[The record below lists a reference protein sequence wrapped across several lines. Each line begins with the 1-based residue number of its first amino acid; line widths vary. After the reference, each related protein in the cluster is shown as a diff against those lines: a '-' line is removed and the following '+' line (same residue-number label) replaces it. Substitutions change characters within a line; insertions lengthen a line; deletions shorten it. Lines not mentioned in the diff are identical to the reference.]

1 MTVLFE
7 KTTILGVGLIGASLA
22 LSMKEMSLTRSVVG
36 HGRNE
41 ENLKMAKER
50 GIIDSYDLDA
60 AKACEDADLI
70 VFATPVGNFK
80 PLVKAVRGSL
90 KQGAVLTD
98 VGSVK
103 GSLVYD
109 IEGLMPEGAHYVACH
124 PIAGSEQSGID
135 IARADLFKG
144 KLCIITKTP
153 NIDEG
158 AFEKVWG
165 LWSTLGSRVELMDPE
180 EHDHIFGLVSHLPH
194 VAAYALMNAI
204 ADVDSGCL
212 KYAGEGFKD
221 STRIAASSPVLW
233 RDICAFNSENLLRA
247 LEMLKSNIEAI
258 TSYLRE
264 GEYEAI
270 EETFKRASRLRRQ
283 IED

>member
-1 MTVLFE
+1 MVLFE

-22 LSMKEMSLTRSVVG
+22 LSMKEMSLTGHVAG

-41 ENLKMAKER
+41 ENLKKAKER

-70 VFATPVGNFK
+70 VFATPVGTFK
-80 PLVKAVRGSL
+80 SLVKAVRGSL
-90 KQGAVLTD
+90 KKGMVVTD

-103 GSLVYD
+103 GSLAYD
-109 IEGLMPEGAHYVACH
+109 IDGLMPEGVHYVACH
-124 PIAGSEQSGID
+124 PIAGSEQTGID
-135 IARADLFKG
+135 TARADLFKG
-144 KLCIITKTP
+144 KLCIITRTP
-153 NIDEG
+153 NIEEES
-158 AFEKVWG
+158 FNKVWG
-165 LWSTLGSRVELMDPE
+165 LWSTLGSKVELMDPE

-204 ADVDSGCL
+204 ADVDAGCL

-221 STRIAASSPVLW
+221 STRIAASSPALW
-233 RDICAFNSENLLRA
+233 RDICAFNSDNLIKA
-247 LEMLKSNIEAI
+247 LDILKSNIEGIAA
-258 TSYLRE
+258 YLRE
-264 GEYEAI
+264 GDYEAI
-270 EETFKRASRLRRQ
+270 EETFKQASRLRRQ